1 MAYRSWR
8 RNGTKYNASK
18 CIVDGIKFDSKHE
31 AERYLELKLL
41 ERGKVIS
48 DLRLQVKFTLI
59 PAQYE
64 KDTVT
69 LTKSGKE
76 KIVKGKCIERECA
89 YYADFVYI
97 LNETGETIVEDAKS
111 AITKENKE
119 YIIKRKILLWRY
131 GVRIHEV

>member
-1 MAYRSWR
+1 MSYRGWR

-18 CIVDGIKFDSKHE
+18 CVVDGIKFDSKHE

-48 DLRLQVKFTLI
+48 DLRLQVKFVLI

-69 LTKSGKE
+69 ILKSGKE
-76 KIVKGKCIERECA
+76 KIVKGKCLEREVS

-111 AITKENKE
+111 PITRTKE
-119 YIIKRKILLWRY
+119 YIIKRKLMLYRY
-131 GVRIHEV
+131 GIRIIEV

>member
-1 MAYRSWR
+1 M
-8 RNGTKYNASK
+8 
-18 CIVDGIKFDSKHE
+18 
-31 AERYLELKLL
+31 

-48 DLRLQVKFTLI
+48 DLRLQVKFVLI

-76 KIVKGKCIERECA
+76 KIVKGKCVERECA

-97 LNETGETIVEDAKS
+97 LNETRETVVEDAKS
-111 AITKENKE
+111 PITRTPE
-119 YIIKRKILLWRY
+119 YRIKKKLMLYRYKIRII
-131 GVRIHEV
+131 EV